1 MFIIICAETSWCT
14 MFFYLKRD
22 LPEVERK
29 ILDSLGPRDL
39 VNAKQ
44 VCRHWATSVRRY
56 IQQLDADKTSD
67 LMKRAFRERH
77 SFYAVVTITQTF
89 HDLTVND
96 RKEMYI
102 LSDDKIM
109 QFDTDK
115 LHVTKTKMFERNIWF
130 EKEED
135 YLTRGIHFRIHA
147 NDDGSQ
153 FLVKNPLHNA
163 VQCWK
168 YMQSTDLLV
177 YSGDSKK
184 RMKYNSDVVGTKI
197 VPQRKKISR
206 KDLLKIKTCL
216 NANDIVQLGCGL
228 IMFTQQST
236 SPLIAKSITLIS
248 VAYMCQPFYAKNIA
262 MVQMNPKYS
271 KLRVVGTRVFCYE
284 SGIPLHTKCPENAP
298 ENYTPRPEI
307 AVFDIWNPAS
317 VESDSL
323 FTEIKKSETCWL
335 FKYGSSAE
343 MKQLISKLNY

>member
-1 MFIIICAETSWCT
+1 

-22 LPEVERK
+22 LPEVERQ

-168 YMQSTDLLV
+168 
-177 YSGDSKK
+177 G
-184 RMKYNSDVVGTKI
+184 NH
-197 VPQRKKISR
+197 P
-206 KDLLKIKTCL
+206 
-216 NANDIVQLGCGL
+216 
-228 IMFTQQST
+228 
-236 SPLIAKSITLIS
+236 
-248 VAYMCQPFYAKNIA
+248 
-262 MVQMNPKYS
+262 
-271 KLRVVGTRVFCYE
+271 
-284 SGIPLHTKCPENAP
+284 
-298 ENYTPRPEI
+298 
-307 AVFDIWNPAS
+307 
-317 VESDSL
+317 
-323 FTEIKKSETCWL
+323 
-335 FKYGSSAE
+335 
-343 MKQLISKLNY
+343 